1 MVEGEEQHSIPSL
14 STAFSTKVTS
24 SHSQTNESLTA
35 SVNTETSAS
44 QKTISSSSF
53 SAKSV
58 DKIMTALFGKE
69 TSLLPTEKSPKTY
82 KIVMDNI
89 DKTIKPADM
98 RVNNQ
103 TRSLHY
109 VHKFA
114 VRDRLDLSGFD
125 DKPRRPNIT
134 DMQIRKMLPSKEDE
148 TAIHYNMSLLIARIL
163 VENLDFLSSF
173 KRSLGRHIPH
183 QYSQEMSQQS
193 TVVSC
198 CTGIQ

>member
-1 MVEGEEQHSIPSL
+1 MAEGEEQHSIPSL

-24 SHSQTNESLTA
+24 SHSQTNESSTA
-35 SVNTETSAS
+35 SVNTETSVS
-44 QKTISSSSF
+44 QKTISS

-69 TSLLPTEKSPKTY
+69 TSLHPTERSPKTY

-163 VENLDFLSSF
+163 VENLDFLNSF
-173 KRSLGRHIPH
+173 KCSLGRHIPH

-193 TVVSC
+193 NVVSC
-198 CTGIQ
+198 CTGIS

>member
-1 MVEGEEQHSIPSL
+1 MAEGEEQHSIPSL

-24 SHSQTNESLTA
+24 SHSQTNESSTA
-35 SVNTETSAS
+35 SVSTETSVS
-44 QKTISSSSF
+44 QKTISYSGS

-69 TSLLPTEKSPKTY
+69 TSLLPTERSPKTY

-114 VRDRLDLSGFD
+114 VRDHPGFD

-173 KRSLGRHIPH
+173 KCSLGRHIPH

-193 TVVSC
+193 NVVSC

>member
-1 MVEGEEQHSIPSL
+1 MPSVL
-14 STAFSTKVTS
+14 GCSPSGSRYGNVP
-24 SHSQTNESLTA
+24 NELIHRA
-35 SVNTETSAS
+35 GPPFLDNHYRGY
-44 QKTISSSSF
+44 Q
-53 SAKSV
+53 
-58 DKIMTALFGKE
+58 
-69 TSLLPTEKSPKTY
+69 Y

-134 DMQIRKMLPSKEDE
+134 DMKIRKMLPSKDE
-148 TAIHYNMSLLIARIL
+148 TAIHYNMSLLIAQIL

-173 KRSLGRHIPH
+173 KRSLGRHFPH
-183 QYSQEMSQQS
+183 QYSQEMSLQS
-193 TVVSC
+193 NVVSC